1 MGTPIVKIVHDQST
15 LADLPAVV
23 WFVDESTS
31 TEAIKARFDRHP
43 DLPGAI
49 VRSGEKLLGIVAR
62 ASFFQRLSG
71 PYCRELFL
79 RKSIRDFIV
88 NWPMEILQGLN
99 DRRVRIS

>member
-62 ASFFQRLSG
+62 ASFFSG
-71 PYCRELFL
+71 
-79 RKSIRDFIV
+79 
-88 NWPMEILQGLN
+88 
-99 DRRVRIS
+99 